1 MADVPDRDCRGWM
14 SWEVFRCRTDC
25 TGSNEGFCVDETTY
39 KAQAD
44 ALVSGGFRAAGCAR
58 SLASQAAAAALPT
71 LRLLFDA
78 AARRTLW
85 ILSSTLKS
93 RSAMFCSLAARWPA
107 AALPPTAV
115 LQRGRFS

>member
-58 SLASQAAAAALPT
+58 SLASH
-71 LRLLFDA
+71 
-78 AARRTLW
+78 
-85 ILSSTLKS
+85 
-93 RSAMFCSLAARWPA
+93 PA
-107 AALPPTAV
+107 AATTRPRTLPALSFYASGAHALSPRTALCV
-115 LQRGRFS
+115 QQLTATDRRPLRACDCREQTRR